1 MILKEPI
8 VILANGAFP
17 KSEIPLNIL
26 KKAKNIICLDGAT
39 NNLIKYGIEPT
50 LIIGDLDSIKTK
62 YKTKYKNIIIE
73 INDQNQNDL
82 RKALNWIEKNNY
94 KSVIVLG
101 ATGNREA
108 HFIGNI
114 FGILDTDYSIEIELI
129 TDYGVFQ
136 ILKKGEHIIQ
146 SHIGQT
152 VSFFTSKKTAKVST
166 FMLKYSFIKNNIS
179 DSFSYTLNESISNSF
194 KVEILKG
201 KVLLFTGHK

>member
-101 ATGNREA
+101 ATGNRED

-136 ILKKGEHIIQ
+136 ILKK
-146 SHIGQT
+146 
-152 VSFFTSKKTAKVST
+152 
-166 FMLKYSFIKNNIS
+166 
-179 DSFSYTLNESISNSF
+179 ESILY
-194 KVEILKG
+194 KV
-201 KVLLFTGHK
+201 T